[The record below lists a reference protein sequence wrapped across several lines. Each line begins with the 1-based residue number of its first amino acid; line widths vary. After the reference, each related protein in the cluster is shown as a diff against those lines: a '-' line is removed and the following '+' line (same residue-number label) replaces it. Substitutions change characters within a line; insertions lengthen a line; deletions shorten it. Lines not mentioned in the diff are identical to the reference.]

1 MAYVVNGINAKC
13 FKVIKNLY
21 QWIKASV
28 VLFWNVW
35 VNQGEDL
42 WLILFLAHL
51 SCKAHGPLVENDLE
65 NCLVEKEFKNE
76 MQRFTR
82 TIKKLWIILV
92 YWFWFK
98 NQNKYTTNDL
108 FWFLNQNQ

>member
-13 FKVIKNLY
+13 FKVITNLY
-21 QWIKASV
+21 QWIKTSV

-42 WLILFLAHL
+42 WLIFFLAHL

-65 NCLVEKEFKNE
+65 NCFVEKSLKMKCKDLPEQLKNCG
-76 MQRFTR
+76 
-82 TIKKLWIILV
+82 
-92 YWFWFK
+92 
-98 NQNKYTTNDL
+98 
-108 FWFLNQNQ
+108 